1 MNAGSLAA
9 DAGAAQQPHAG
20 ERELHDDNA
29 ERQKGGPQ
37 PVVALLEHHQYL
49 GNTAALGL
57 GAGTAHHEHGRQHP
71 QRGDQH
77 RPQRR
82 VPLHLGERLGAQFR
96 HPGEPHGDQTDHQR
110 ADPEHHP
117 HLPVLE
123 GAQLPTGQTPG
134 AKQIVSQQAAGA
146 RWLGHGILFCV
157 RSASAAGTGSGGTES
172 GSGPRP
178 RRRGTI
184 QARRCS
190 IQRLAGDTPTR
201 CTPTTL
207 RTGRRLQCYG

>member
-1 MNAGSLAA
+1 MAEKAVMPGDRQHHHTGQDNRQNQGAAGALFERAGQFLDGEHDARQRRVEGRRHPGGAAGHDQGVVHVLLVKAADLPHRVHHRRAHMNAGSLAA

-37 PVVALLEHHQYL
+37 PVIALFEHHQHL

-57 GAGTAHHEHGRQHP
+57 GAGAAHHEHGRQHP
-71 QRGDQH
+71 QRCDQH

-82 VPLHLGERLGAQFR
+82 VPLHLSERLGAQFR

-123 GAQLPTGQTPG
+123 GAQLPT
-134 AKQIVSQQAAGA
+134 
-146 RWLGHGILFCV
+146 
-157 RSASAAGTGSGGTES
+157 
-172 GSGPRP
+172 
-178 RRRGTI
+178 
-184 QARRCS
+184 
-190 IQRLAGDTPTR
+190 
-201 CTPTTL
+201 
-207 RTGRRLQCYG
+207 